1 MLHKIDTN
9 VCLWKIEGIGKLT
22 QHKSKRKALRR
33 GKQGL
38 NHLLELLGF

>member
-9 VCLWKIEGIGKLT
+9 VCLWKTERIGKLT

-38 NHLLELLGF
+38 SHVLELLGF